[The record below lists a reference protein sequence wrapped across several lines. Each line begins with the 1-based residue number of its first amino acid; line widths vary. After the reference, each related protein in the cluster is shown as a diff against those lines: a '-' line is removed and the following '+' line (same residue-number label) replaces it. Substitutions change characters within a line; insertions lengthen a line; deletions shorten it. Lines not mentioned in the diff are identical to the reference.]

1 MRIFQL
7 ENGFI
12 EPVDE
17 NFKRLEVDEVA
28 QERVEERR
36 VEVLGV
42 YAQEN
47 VLEMEKV
54 LQVLA

>member
-1 MRIFQL
+1 VRIFQL

-28 QERVEERR
+28 
-36 VEVLGV
+36 
-42 YAQEN
+42 
-47 VLEMEKV
+47 
-54 LQVLA
+54 